1 MKAQVQPDKASHPD
15 LRKAGGPATIPDAKA
30 GDTSLKLQN
39 FPWRRIDWN
48 LMRLFYEIVQHGGVT
63 AAAHALGRQQPAT
76 SQALA
81 RLEDQLGVALCERGP
96 AGFSVTEEGEIVFR
110 IATEM
115 VELMRYAPDL
125 LTQAAG
131 TVRGPLRVAVMS
143 SIKSPDF
150 DEILTAIMRRHRH
163 LEVIVDLAP
172 WQSVLDAVR
181 TGEADLGL
189 TYVQIVDQSLTYQP
203 VFHEIQQLYCGS
215 LHPLHG
221 QKFSDPAALAEEH
234 FFLTGRDEP
243 VELMNFRRQ
252 FGLGKLSRGGSEDL
266 GELKR
271 LILTGAAIGFLPA
284 LTVEEEVRRRV
295 LWPLLSYAPLPTY
308 PVQLVTR
315 PQAMRSLPAQ
325 LFFDEARRRLRAKLG
340 QAAVT
345 RAPQ

>member
-1 MKAQVQPDKASHPD
+1 MNAEATPEAAPDAT
-15 LRKAGGPATIPDAKA
+15 LRETARPATIPGNKPGDA
-30 GDTSLKLQN
+30 SLKLQN
-39 FPWRRIDWN
+39 FPWRNIDWN

-96 AGFSVTEEGEIVFR
+96 GGFSVTEEGRIVFR

-131 TVRGPLRVAVMS
+131 TVRGPLRIAVMS
-143 SIKSPDF
+143 SIKSRDF

-163 LEVIVDLAP
+163 LEVVVDLAP

-181 TGEADLGL
+181 NGEADIGL

-203 VFHEIQQLYCGS
+203 VFYEAQQLYCSS
-215 LHPLHG
+215 LHRLHG
-221 QKFSDPAALAEEH
+221 QKFNDPVPLAEEH

-243 VELMNFRRQ
+243 MELMNFRRQ
-252 FGLGKLSRGGSEDL
+252 FGLGKLTRGGSEDL
-266 GELKR
+266 SELKR

-284 LTVEEEVRRRV
+284 LTVEDEVRRRV

-308 PVQLVTR
+308 AVHLVTR

-325 LFFDEARRRLRAKLG
+325 LLFDEARRLLRAKLG
-340 QAAVT
+340 QVTAV
-345 RAPQ
+345 PQ